1 MARFAAVPADQAS
14 GATAEV
20 YAGIKQA
27 LGKVPNAYAALGTLA
42 PEALKAMLA
51 ADKVLAAGPLSKPDQ
66 ETVKLVISE
75 LAECDYCV
83 AAHSMVGK
91 MVGLSAET
99 MNAIRQGASTGDA
112 KRDALV
118 RFVRAIALTPG
129 TLPQDQVQALQT
141 AGYSGE
147 QIVHIGLAISV
158 ITFTNAFNRI
168 NDTVVDFPK
177 PH

>member
-1 MARFAAVPADQAS
+1 MARFNAVSEDQSS

-20 YAGIKQA
+20 YASIKQA
-27 LGKVPNAYAALGTLA
+27 LGKVPNAYATLGTLA
-42 PEALKAMLA
+42 PQALKAMLG
-51 ADKVLAAGPLSKPDQ
+51 ADRVLATGPLSKPDQ
-66 ETVKLVISE
+66 ETIKLVISE
-75 LAECDYCV
+75 LAGCDYCV

-91 MVGLSAET
+91 MVGLSPDT
-99 MNAIRQGASTGDA
+99 LTKIRQGDLTGDA
-112 KRDALV
+112 KRDVLV
-118 RFVRAIALTPG
+118 HFVRTLALKPG
-129 TLPQDQVQALQT
+129 TLPEDEVQDLQS

-177 PH
+177 PS

>member
-1 MARFAAVPADQAS
+1 MPRFTAISADQAT

-20 YAGIKQA
+20 YAGMKQA

-42 PEALKAMLA
+42 PEALKAMLS
-51 ADKVLAAGPLSKPDQ
+51 ADKVLANGPLSKPDQ

-75 LAECDYCV
+75 LAGCDYCL
-83 AAHSMVGK
+83 AAHSMIGK
-91 MVGLSAET
+91 MAGLSPDA
-99 MNAIRQGASTGDA
+99 MIQIRQGNPTGDA

-118 RFVRAIALTPG
+118 NFVRSIALQPG
-129 TLPQDQVQALQT
+129 TLPPDEVEALQA

-147 QIVHIGLAISV
+147 QIVYIGLAISV

-168 NDTVVDFPK
+168 NDTVLDFPK
-177 PH
+177 PQ